1 VANAVEKMGLFS
13 DRSLIKQTIQKRN
26 PSVPE
31 DTVRN
36 LLDKVKRHLQT
47 DEGRKMIVRYSVAEI
62 VEAVFGQE
70 ERGAY
75 LLAVIEGKAN

>member
-1 VANAVEKMGLFS
+1 MANAVEKMGLFS